1 VIAWWRKRAR
11 GTQIALVSA
20 ALILVLLVVGAFLQ
34 RALIRSLL
42 TGSDFV
48 PVEASDAH
56 LTLPAEFHA
65 TVFAAGLSVP
75 RFMTVGPDGAL
86 LVAEREAGAIVA
98 LRDPG
103 NTGAAT
109 EKIIIANGLD
119 QPTSLDYRDGKL
131 YVGELGKIT
140 RFDVDATLK
149 ASGKTT
155 LIPNLPTSGQH
166 TTRTVLLGP
175 DGRIYVAIGSTCN
188 VCDESDAHRAAV
200 WVYQPDGRGGKLYAK
215 GLRNAVGLAVNPWTK
230 QIWATNNGRDL
241 LGDDTPPEAVY
252 ALQDGGDYGWPRCNA
267 GDLIDPDYGK
277 PGACDDVVQPLVKMQ
292 AHSAP
297 LGLAFYQS
305 RQGEGF
311 PVAYRGL
318 FIAFHGSWNRSVP
331 TGYKI
336 AFVPLNDKGV
346 VSGTPR
352 DFATGWLVSGKA
364 SGRPVGL
371 TVGPD
376 GALYVSDDSGGRIY
390 RIAYTG

>member
-1 VIAWWRKRAR
+1 
-11 GTQIALVSA
+11 
-20 ALILVLLVVGAFLQ
+20 
-34 RALIRSLL
+34 
-42 TGSDFV
+42 
-48 PVEASDAH
+48 
-56 LTLPAEFHA
+56 
-65 TVFAAGLSVP
+65 
-75 RFMTVGPDGAL
+75 
-86 LVAEREAGAIVA
+86 
-98 LRDPG
+98 
-103 NTGAAT
+103 
-109 EKIIIANGLD
+109 
-119 QPTSLDYRDGKL
+119 
-131 YVGELGKIT
+131 
-140 RFDVDATLK
+140 VDATLK

-200 WVYQPDGRGGKLYAK
+200 WVYQPDGSGGKLYAK
-215 GLRNAVGLAVNPWTK
+215 GLRNAVGLAVNPWNK

-241 LGDDTPPEAVY
+241 LGDDTPPEPVY

-297 LGLAFYQS
+297 LGLAFYQAS
-305 RQGEGF
+305 QGEGF
-311 PVAYRGL
+311 PAAYRGL

-331 TGYKI
+331 TGYKVI
-336 AFVPLNDKGV
+336 FVLLNDRGV
-346 VSGTPR
+346 VSATPR